1 MVLESWMSFSFL
13 VLYLSH
19 IFDQSELSMSNNLK
33 KNLNILTNRVIF
45 MLTNII

>member
-1 MVLESWMSFSFL
+1 MVLEYWMSCRFP

-19 IFDQSELSMSNNLK
+19 SFDQSALSMYKNLK